1 MESRRQFDGPTLIRR
16 QDDKSRALLKP
27 NFPADSHCPVE
38 GHNGVHQ
45 EPRPPGLASGA
56 EWNRGSRGSKPVN
69 MAGPRTQIDAHGEG
83 QPGRW
88 LSPNLRPLAVSLTAP
103 PLLVLLGRNRFR
115 VEGRIL
121 LSGPLDG
128 DSNLAGRGVSGGV
141 GAGHGDGIDS
151 RRPVGV
157 VVCP

>member
-1 MESRRQFDGPTLIRR
+1 MESKRQFDGPTLIRR
-16 QDDKSRALLKP
+16 QDGKSRALLKP
-27 NFPADSHCPVE
+27 YFPADPHCPVE

-56 EWNRGSRGSKPVN
+56 QWNRGSRGSKPVN
-69 MAGPRTQIDAHGEG
+69 LAGQRTQIDVNGEG

-103 PLLVLLGRNRFR
+103 LLLVLLGRYRFC
-115 VEGRIL
+115 VEGRNL
-121 LSGPLDG
+121 LSGLLHG
-128 DSNLAGRGVSGGV
+128 DSNLAGRGVPGGV

-151 RRPVGV
+151 GRPIGV
-157 VVCP
+157 VVGS